1 MLMNLQRQSLECS
14 PNPTHEWTI
23 GNGGNIR
30 VLLQGSF
37 FVVSHKTNNFIW
49 SRVGAQE
56 SWYYPGVKNPCNEH
70 NSHYFELKNV
80 SIWAIIFD
88 LNVLKFVYLN

>member
-1 MLMNLQRQSLECS
+1 MNLQRQSLECS

-37 FVVSHKTNNFIW
+37 FVVSHKTNNFI
-49 SRVGAQE
+49 
-56 SWYYPGVKNPCNEH
+56 
-70 NSHYFELKNV
+70 
-80 SIWAIIFD
+80 
-88 LNVLKFVYLN
+88 